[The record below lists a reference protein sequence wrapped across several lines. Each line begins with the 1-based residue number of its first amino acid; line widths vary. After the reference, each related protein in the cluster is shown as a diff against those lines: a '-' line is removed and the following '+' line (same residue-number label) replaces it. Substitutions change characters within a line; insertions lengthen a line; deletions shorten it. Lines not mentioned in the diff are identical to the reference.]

1 MDDLPQIMTS
11 LRGNFGTK
19 STLAHMELIQFLLAS
34 EWETPVIS
42 NKITL
47 AGVVLMPLRGS

>member
-11 LRGNFGTK
+11 LGGNFGTK
-19 STLAHMELIQFLLAS
+19 STLAHMELIQFLLVS
-34 EWETPVIS
+34 EWET